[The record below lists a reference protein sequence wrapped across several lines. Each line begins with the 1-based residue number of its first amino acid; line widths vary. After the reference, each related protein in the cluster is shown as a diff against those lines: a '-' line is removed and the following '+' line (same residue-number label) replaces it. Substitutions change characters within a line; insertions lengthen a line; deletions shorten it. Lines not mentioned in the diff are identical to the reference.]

1 VSGPEPAPIRRL
13 VGLGSILV
21 DLAIEVPHLPERGG
35 DVLAER
41 SDKNAGGGFNVL
53 SAAGRLGLPSV
64 YAGPHGSGPFGDIV
78 RAALAAEGIPS
89 LLAPNPDLD
98 TGYCVVLVE
107 GGERTFVT
115 VTGADA
121 VVGFDTLRAIAYQ
134 AGDAVYVSGYDL
146 AYPEAGVAL
155 ADHIAALPEG
165 ILLVVDPGP
174 LVNEIPV
181 ASFKPVLERAD
192 IVSLNAREAALMDW
206 WRWAGGRPSA
216 ARIVRSGS
224 EGASIL
230 GLSGARQ
237 SVPAVETRVID
248 STGAG
253 DVHVGAMLA
262 GLARGLHLPEAVLL
276 ANRAAAYAIGQRG
289 AAMGPTEMQLT
300 EFGAGRW

>member
-1 VSGPEPAPIRRL
+1 MGDPDPAPIRRL
-13 VGLGSILV
+13 VSHGSILI

-35 DVLAER
+35 DVVAEW

-53 SAAGRLGLPSV
+53 SAAVRLGLPSV
-64 YAGPHGSGPFGDIV
+64 YAGPHGMGPFGDIV
-78 RAALAAEGIPS
+78 REALSAEVIPC
-89 LLAPNPDLD
+89 LQPPNPELD

-121 VVGFDTLRAIAYQ
+121 VVGFDALREITYQ

-146 AYPEAGVAL
+146 AYPQAGTAL

-174 LVNEIPV
+174 LVNEIP
-181 ASFKPVLERAD
+181 AATLRPVLERAD
-192 IVSLNAREAALMDW
+192 LVSLNAREAGLMDW

-230 GLSGARQ
+230 GLGGARQ

-262 GLARGLHLPEAVLL
+262 GLARGLYLPEAVLL
-276 ANRAAAYAIGQRG
+276 ANRAAAYAVGQRG
-289 AAMGPTEMQLT
+289 AATGPNEEQLN
-300 EFGAGRW
+300 EF